1 MWHLLL
7 CDHAG
12 WVILFPQECGQV
24 AHPGDTGGYRT
35 DGDAPHPGWRFS
47 PHWAWREG
55 VSESLGLR
63 HRLRSQTDWSRVG
76 TRLPVLQTE
85 KLRHGGVMPPSQAPP
100 VSPWLTLPTLPPFIP
115 LSLFNR
121 VTEGLLPQTHYYM
134 MPDSSLKMCKESFSD
149 KYLNKQVGAGD
160 L

>member
-1 MWHLLL
+1 M
-7 CDHAG
+7 A
-12 WVILFPQECGQV
+12 VF
-24 AHPGDTGGYRT
+24 TT
-35 DGDAPHPGWRFS
+35 
-47 PHWAWREG
+47 
-55 VSESLGLR
+55 LGLAR
-63 HRLRSQTDWSRVG
+63 RSQRILGVTTQTEKPDWSRVG

-134 MPDSSLKMCKESFSD
+134 MPDSSLKMCKDSFSD

-160 L
+160 M